1 MNNIVLRC
9 IATGLV
15 LGSVCLSS
23 IAGSDLLSES
33 QMDAVSAGAQP
44 AFAIGNLFAGLNVR
58 GAGAGAREHVPA
70 FAQLLANAQRHAP
83 DGAIG
88 QPEIIASVAGNNA
101 SGQGF
106 TSGAATA
113 SLPVIVSAATPAAG
127 GNTLRSALGPMV
139 SPSAMSSAASFI
151 P

>member
-58 GAGAGAREHVPA
+58 SAGAREHVPA